1 MVTDQTVFRTQ
12 QTFLLVKKKKDWD
25 TNFTYQDR
33 CCGQETSNCEKIESD
48 GKYSCKNLEK
58 QRHVDEGSVREAD
71 GAALQGPVAGRY
83 AENLLENKELKLIW
97 LN

>member
-12 QTFLLVKKKKDWD
+12 QTFLLVKKVKGSE
-25 TNFTYQDR
+25 TILTYQDR

-83 AENLLENKELKLIW
+83 AENLLENKELKLI
-97 LN
+97 